1 MILPNIITNQS
12 SPAGLIGTRNP
23 EAASLVSETAPEF
36 DTHRGQ
42 IERVIQ
48 QIEPLE
54 VREIIGVVF
63 QDLLRLLECLQLA
76 EGHLRQLDAADETF
90 ALFQLIRDEA
100 RLLVDFIRTDGLNCN
115 VMTGEVADALDGIT
129 FAINHD
135 LQRVFETN
143 SRHSRSPHAVVS
155 ELYRAHDVLTNCLQ
169 QSTIALAM
177 VFNPNLERSKLFN
190 DSGMRYRQSLQLC
203 QDLSELIQIVENTE
217 DAGDEP
223 SVSALVAGI
232 KKFRQES
239 MECLMYSDWPQFEG
253 FCERIN
259 LSTAEYP
266 ELQPV
271 LHQFRCYLET
281 LLGQVR
287 MRAVLASVFPVQ
299 FGEDNRNVMA
309 AFGDTAGSFSSA
321 VDLQDADEAWST
333 LAVAV

>member
-1 MILPNIITNQS
+1 MILPKIITNQS
-12 SPAGLIGTRNP
+12 SPAGLIGTRHP
-23 EAASLVSETAPEF
+23 EAAPFVCEAAPEF
-36 DTHRGQ
+36 NTCCRQ

-54 VREIIGVVF
+54 VKEIIGVVF

-76 EGHLRQLDAADETF
+76 EGHLRQVDAADETF
-90 ALFQLIRDEA
+90 ALFQLIHDEA
-100 RLLVDFIRTDGLNCN
+100 RLLVDFIKTDGLNCN
-115 VMTGEVADALDGIT
+115 VMSEEVAEALDGIN

-143 SRHSRSPHAVVS
+143 SQHSRTPHAVVS

-169 QSTIALAM
+169 QSTITLAM
-177 VFNPNLERSKLFN
+177 VFNPDLEPAKLFN
-190 DSGMRYRQSLQLC
+190 DSDLRYRQSLQLC

-217 DAGDEP
+217 NAGDEP
-223 SVSALVAGI
+223 SVRALAAGI

-239 MECLMYSDWPQFEG
+239 MECLMYSDWPQFEA
-253 FCERIN
+253 FCEKIH
-259 LSTAEYP
+259 LSSADYAE
-266 ELQPV
+266 LRPV

-299 FGEDNRNVMA
+299 FGEDNRNAMDP
-309 AFGDTAGSFSSA
+309 FGVNATSFSSA
-321 VDLQDADEAWST
+321 VDLQDDDAAWSP